1 MQIGSRHAMWGG
13 GDAKRWTQIEA
24 VESGTFRLTARYPD
38 VLLSCDS
45 LEPPQ
50 VYLQSSLDGGSTWE
64 DFEAGQTEVP
74 LEAG

>member
-1 MQIGSRHAMWGG
+1 MGG
-13 GDAKRWTQIEA
+13 GGGTPQWMQIEA
-24 VESGTFRLTARYPD
+24 VESGTFRLTAHYPD

-64 DFEAGQTEVP
+64 DFEAGQTEVR